1 MKTFSKY
8 SFSTKNSYLVKFST
22 VASYSLLAILAISL
36 SGCGD
41 KKKTDEADEKK
52 PVVKVEK
59 VFNRDV
65 AQIGTYT
72 ATVEP
77 EIINNISTSTPNR
90 IKEILVD
97 EGYNVAKG
105 QTVAILDDVNITSY
119 EIQVANARA
128 NLDNVRQNYDR
139 AVKLLQIGGGTQQN
153 VDQMQLQLTNAE
165 NSLSAAE
172 RTLKNVKENTILVS
186 PISGVVTAR
195 NYDPGD
201 MTGALPIVTVA
212 QVNPVK
218 IIINVPETEL
228 SKVYKGMPA
237 SITFDTYGDEIF
249 EGHITMVSPTVDTNS
264 RTFGVEIRLDNKDG
278 KILPGMF
285 GRVKLELGNANHVVV
300 PDRAIVKQPG
310 SANQYVY
317 VYKNGVVKYNL
328 VDVGQ
333 RLGNAYELLSG
344 VEPGDTVVVTG
355 QTKLADGLPVD
366 IIQ

>member
-1 MKTFSKY
+1 MKTQLYTLSI
-8 SFSTKNSYLVKFST
+8 LV
-22 VASYSLLAILAISL
+22 L
-36 SGCGD
+36 SATFVSCSSRNV
-41 KKKTDEADEKK
+41 TQEEVEQK
-52 PVVKVEK
+52 PVVKVEQ

-65 AQIGTYT
+65 IQKGVYT

-77 EIINNISTSTPNR
+77 ELINNISTSTPNR

-119 EIQVANARA
+119 EIQVANAQA
-128 NLDNVRQNYDR
+128 NLDNVKQNYDR
-139 AVKLLQIGGGTQQN
+139 ALKLLEIGGGTQQS
-153 VDQMQLQLTNAE
+153 VDQMKLQLTNAE
-165 NSLSAAE
+165 NTLAAAQ
-172 RTLKNVKENTILVS
+172 RTLKNVKENTILTT

-201 MTGALPIVTVA
+201 MTGGLPIVTVA

-218 IIINVPETEL
+218 IIINVPESEL
-228 SKVYKGMPA
+228 SKVSKGMPA

-249 EGHITMVSPTVDTNS
+249 TGHISMVSPTVDINT
-264 RTFGVEIRLDNKDG
+264 RTFGVEISLNNSNG

-285 GRVKLELGNANHVVV
+285 GRVTLELGKANHVVV

-317 VYKNGVVKYNL
+317 VVHNGKVSYNL
-328 VDVGQ
+328 VELGQ
-333 RLGNAYELLSG
+333 RLGDAYELLSG
-344 VEPGDTVVVTG
+344 VEPGDTVVITG
-355 QTKLADGLPVD
+355 QNKLADGIAVD
-366 IIQ
+366 ITK

>member
-1 MKTFSKY
+1 MKTQLYTLS
-8 SFSTKNSYLVKFST
+8 
-22 VASYSLLAILAISL
+22 ILIL
-36 SGCGD
+36 SATFVSCSSRNV
-41 KKKTDEADEKK
+41 TQEEVERK
-52 PVVKVEK
+52 PVVKVEQ

-65 AQIGTYT
+65 IQKGVYT

-77 EIINNISTSTPNR
+77 ELINNISTSTPNR

-119 EIQVANARA
+119 EIQVANAQA
-128 NLDNVRQNYDR
+128 NLDNVKQNYDR
-139 AVKLLQIGGGTQQN
+139 ALKLLEIGGGTQQS
-153 VDQMQLQLTNAE
+153 VDQMKLQLTNAE
-165 NSLSAAE
+165 NTLAAAQ
-172 RTLKNVKENTILVS
+172 RTLKNVKENTILTT

-201 MTGALPIVTVA
+201 MTGGLPIVTVA

-218 IIINVPETEL
+218 IIINVPESEL
-228 SKVYKGMPA
+228 SKVSKGMPA

-249 EGHITMVSPTVDTNS
+249 TGHISMVSPTVDINT
-264 RTFGVEIRLDNKDG
+264 RTFGVEISLNNSNG

-285 GRVKLELGNANHVVV
+285 GRVTLELGKANHVVV

-317 VYKNGVVKYNL
+317 VVHNGKVSYNL
-328 VDVGQ
+328 VELGQ
-333 RLGNAYELLSG
+333 RLGDAYELLSG
-344 VEPGDTVVVTG
+344 VEPGDTVVITG
-355 QTKLADGLPVD
+355 QNKLADGIAVD
-366 IIQ
+366 ITK